1 MDILL
6 NNKELGENVQLHR
19 KIKKMKAVELA
30 KTLDISESAYTRYER
45 GQAEFTITLVQK
57 IAEALDIS
65 PLQLLSTQV
74 QHYMNNGNNSPNANN
89 ANVVLTDSQWHST
102 DKEQSK
108 LIMKLMENMV
118 VLSDRILEMK
128 K

>member
-6 NNKELGENVQLHR
+6 DNRELGENIQLHR

-30 KTLDISESAYTRYER
+30 KTLGISESAYTRYER
-45 GQAEFTITLVQK
+45 GEAEFTITLVQK
-57 IAEALDIS
+57 IAEALSIS
-65 PLQLLSTQV
+65 PLHLLSTPMR
-74 QHYMNNGNNSPNANN
+74 HYMANGNNSPYG
-89 ANVVLTDSQWHST
+89 NVVLTDSEFHTT

-108 LIMKLMENMV
+108 LLVKLMENMV

>member
-6 NNKELGENVQLHR
+6 NNKELGENIQLHR

-45 GQAEFTITLVQK
+45 GEAEFTITLVQK

-74 QHYMNNGNNSPNANN
+74 QHYMNNGNNSPNG
-89 ANVVLTDSQWHST
+89 NVMLTHSQWHAT